1 MNGWMNE
8 TQREIM
14 WKKKNFKYM
23 KDRNERQ
30 KGKNSKKNN
39 SKQWMK
45 KKNERINEKWM
56 NTSKCQ
62 NKWME
67 IKKI

>member
-1 MNGWMNE
+1 MDEWTRHKN
-8 TQREIM
+8 IM

-45 KKNERINEKWM
+45 KRMKG
-56 NTSKCQ
+56 
-62 NKWME
+62 
-67 IKKI
+67 

>member
-1 MNGWMNE
+1 MKDRKTKINKTRMNDWMNE

-30 KGKNSKKNN
+30 KEKMSKRITA
-39 SKQWMK
+39 SSEWK
-45 KKNERINEKWM
+45 KEWRDKWKMNEY
-56 NTSKCQ
+56 Q
-62 NKWME
+62 
-67 IKKI
+67 

>member
-1 MNGWMNE
+1 MDEW
-8 TQREIM
+8 TRHKKIM
-14 WKKKNFKYM
+14 WKKKNFKYT

-45 KKNERINEKWM
+45 KRMKG
-56 NTSKCQ
+56 
-62 NKWME
+62 
-67 IKKI
+67 

>member
-1 MNGWMNE
+1 MNDWMNE

-30 KGKNSKKNN
+30 KEKISKRITA
-39 SKQWMK
+39 SSEWK
-45 KKNERINEKWM
+45 KEWRDKWKMNEY
-56 NTSKCQ
+56 Q
-62 NKWME
+62 
-67 IKKI
+67 